1 ARETGNSP
9 NTMVASA
16 VGILGRKA
24 VAKALEAS
32 RSLVELFQFTRLA
45 DPQADFD
52 YSDQLLEAEKY
63 HK

>member
-1 ARETGNSP
+1 
-9 NTMVASA
+9 MVASA